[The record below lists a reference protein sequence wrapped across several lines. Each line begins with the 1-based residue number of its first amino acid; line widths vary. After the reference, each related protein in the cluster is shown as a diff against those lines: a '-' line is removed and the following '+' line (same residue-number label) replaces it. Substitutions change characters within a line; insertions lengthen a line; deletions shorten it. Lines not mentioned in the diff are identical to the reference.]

1 MAKSKIIPSRAVSN
15 RNIGGSSIS
24 PGETISGQTNDQKV
38 IVNGRQYDG
47 GDSNTTTIR
56 VDNVN
61 HIIYADVKKVP
72 GKIVFTLPDGT
83 AKEYDGSI
91 PSVDESI
98 VRIRLD
104 GYSIEEVSAQVG
116 ELKRYK
122 LLKNGE
128 QIGDTIIVPRDAD
141 VIQALENEIQA
152 RINLAAVV
160 DQKEDKATVEVED
173 ESLFTNFIFENNR
186 EVTCNDNIDKDI
198 TLTLNN
204 DVLPGFISML
214 TITNMSTVK
223 TITINNLSSYT
234 LRVVSGL
241 VVQSSNTYVTKT
253 SGKKIIFARCDG
265 VDVEVLIIEELS

>member
-24 PGETISGQTNDQKV
+24 PGETISGKTNDQKV
-38 IVNGRQYDG
+38 IVDGRQYDG
-47 GDSNTTTIR
+47 GDTNTATIR
-56 VDNVN
+56 VDNEN

-72 GKIVFTLPDGT
+72 GVLQFTLPDGT
-83 AKEYDGSI
+83 IVDYDGSI

-98 VRIRLD
+98 KRIRLD
-104 GYSIEEVSAQVG
+104 DYSIEEVFAQEG

-128 QIGDTIIVPRDAD
+128 QVGDTIIVPRDAD

-152 RINLAAVV
+152 RINLSAVV
-160 DQKEDKATVEVED
+160 DQKEDKATVEVGD
-173 ESLFTNFIFENNR
+173 DSLFTNFIFENNR
-186 EVTCNDNIDKDI
+186 EVTCNDNINRNI
-198 TLTLNN
+198 TLTIDA

-241 VVQSSNTYVTKT
+241 VVQPSNTYVTTT